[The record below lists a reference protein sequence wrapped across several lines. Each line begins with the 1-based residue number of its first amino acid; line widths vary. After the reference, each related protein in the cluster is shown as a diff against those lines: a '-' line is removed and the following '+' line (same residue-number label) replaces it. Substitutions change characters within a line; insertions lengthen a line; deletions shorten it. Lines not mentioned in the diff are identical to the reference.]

1 VRRSRSERR
10 AWLQYSVHAALVD
23 LGNPEARAAFV
34 KLWGANV
41 RPAITSEI
49 IFTEMSVP

>member
-1 VRRSRSERR
+1 VPGSNIPFTP
-10 AWLQYSVHAALVD
+10 LLVD

-34 KLWGANV
+34 KPWGANV